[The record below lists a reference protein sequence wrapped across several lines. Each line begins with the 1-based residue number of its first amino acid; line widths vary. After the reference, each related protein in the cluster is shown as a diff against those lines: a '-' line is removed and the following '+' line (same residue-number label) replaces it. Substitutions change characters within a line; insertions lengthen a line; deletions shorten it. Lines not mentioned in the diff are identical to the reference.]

1 MEKIQGN
8 IIKVKLKD
16 GREIK
21 GQLRAM
27 DNFMNLELDDAV
39 EYVDGEPSSR
49 YGEVFLHGNNVL
61 WIQIDSTF
69 IDRSKE

>member
-8 IIKVKLKD
+8 VIKVKLKD

-39 EYVDGEPSSR
+39 EYIDGEPSSR
-49 YGEVFLHGNNVL
+49 YGEVFLRGNNVL

-69 IDRSKE
+69 ID

>member
-1 MEKIQGN
+1 MERIQGN

-39 EYVDGEPSSR
+39 EYIDGEPRSR
-49 YGEVFLHGNNVL
+49 YGEVFLRGNNVL
-61 WIQIDSTF
+61 WIQLDSTF
-69 IDRSKE
+69 ID

>member
-1 MEKIQGN
+1 MERIQGN

-39 EYVDGEPSSR
+39 EYIDGEPRSR
-49 YGEVFLHGNNVL
+49 YGEVFLRGNNVL

-69 IDRSKE
+69 ID